1 VEIIQSSLQYFCQM
15 IIIIGAGLSG
25 LLTGYRLK
33 KEGIPFK
40 ILEARNRVGGRIHT
54 VFGANNT
61 PVEMG
66 ATWFTN
72 QHQDL
77 ITLLEELEI
86 EYFEQYMDSN
96 VHYQADATSPS
107 QLVQIPKQPASYRIS
122 GGTSNLIN
130 TLLQK
135 LEKSDVLLN
144 QSVSEIKF
152 HENSVQVMA
161 KEAFEGDRVVL
172 GLPPKLWAKK
182 ILFEPQL
189 PDSLIQVAQQ
199 THTWMEDSIKIA
211 LTYSQPFW
219 QQENVS
225 GTLFSN
231 AGPITE
237 LYDHCNHENSKY
249 ALCGF
254 INAFFKSLT
263 SEERRARV
271 MNQLKNVFGME
282 AEAFIDY
289 EECIWSNEADTYEA
303 SDSFLL
309 PHQNNGNPI
318 FSQSFFDDKLLISSA
333 ESALEFPGYM
343 NGAVY
348 SANVIAKKITKAQQR
363 K

>member
-1 VEIIQSSLQYFCQM
+1 MKIIPSSLQYFYQM

-66 ATWFTN
+66 ATWFTH
-72 QHQDL
+72 QHQDF

-86 EYFEQYMDSN
+86 EYFEQYMDST
-96 VHYQADATSPS
+96 VHYQADATSPTQS
-107 QLVQIPKQPASYRIS
+107 VQIPKQPASYRIS

-135 LEKSDVLLN
+135 LEKGDVLLN
-144 QSVSEIKF
+144 QTVKEIRF
-152 HENSVQVMA
+152 QENSVQVIA
-161 KEAFEGDRVVL
+161 KETFEGAKVVL
-172 GLPPKLWAKK
+172 ALPPKLWAGR

-189 PDSLIQVAQQ
+189 PDNLTQVAQQ

-211 LTYSQPFW
+211 LTYSRPFW

-237 LYDHCNHENSKY
+237 LYDHTNHENSKY

-254 INAFFKSLT
+254 INASFKSIT
-263 SEERRARV
+263 SEERRASV
-271 MNQLKNVFGME
+271 MNQMKNVFGKE
-282 AEAFIDY
+282 AEAFVDY
-289 EECIWSNEADTYEA
+289 EECIWSNEAHTYEA
-303 SDSFLL
+303 SDTFLL

-318 FSQSFFDDKLLISSA
+318 FSRSFFDDKLFISSA
-333 ESALEFPGYM
+333 ESASEFPGYM

-348 SANVIAKKITKAQQR
+348 SANVVAKKIAKTR
-363 K
+363 